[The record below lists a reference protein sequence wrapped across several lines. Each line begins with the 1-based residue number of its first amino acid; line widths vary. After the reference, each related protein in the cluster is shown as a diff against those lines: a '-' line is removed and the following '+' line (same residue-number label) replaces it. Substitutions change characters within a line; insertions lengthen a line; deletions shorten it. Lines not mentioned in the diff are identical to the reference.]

1 MLKAVRAIA
10 VAVAAVLPGAVA
22 AQSDW
27 PTNPIHVI
35 IPFPAGG
42 QADIVTRV
50 VTERMAP
57 ILGQPILVEAKP
69 GAGGNIGTEEVAKA
83 APDGYTWL
91 SSGVPLTTAPA
102 MYPTTLPFDPMKDFA
117 PVIRFGSTSFVLAV
131 PAELPVSTVAELV
144 DYAKAHEGELSY
156 AGSGIGSLVHLVSEL
171 FKLEAGIDVQM
182 IPYNGQPPAI
192 ADLLANRVQFMV
204 LGVSLAKPLLDEGKL
219 KALAIFDAERTDLL
233 PDVPTIG
240 EAGYPGLV
248 ANGWAGFNV
257 PAGTPP
263 EIIGKI
269 NATVAQVVADPEV
282 VAQVE
287 KVGWSVV
294 PPQSP
299 EEFGAFLDSEITRW
313 GEVVEKAGVETN

>member
-1 MLKAVRAIA
+1 MLPGLKAIA
-10 VAVAAVLPGAVA
+10 VAAALAIPIAAA

-27 PTNPIHVI
+27 PTEPIHVI

-42 QADIVTRV
+42 QADIVTRLV
-50 VTERMAP
+50 ADKIAP
-57 ILGQPILVEAKP
+57 ILGQPVLVEAKP
-69 GAGGNIGTEEVAKA
+69 GAGGNIGTDGAAKA

-102 MYPTTLPFDPMKDFA
+102 MYPTSLPFDPMQDFA

-131 PAELPVSTVAELV
+131 PSALPVATVAELV
-144 DYAKAHEGELSY
+144 DYANAREGELSY

-171 FKLEAGIDVQM
+171 FKLEAGIDVTM

-204 LGVSLAKPLLDEGKL
+204 LGVSLAQPLIASGQL
-219 KALAIFDAERTDLL
+219 KALAIFDADRSALL

-240 EAGYPGLV
+240 EAGFPGL
-248 ANGWAGFNV
+248 AASGWAGFNV

-263 EIIGKI
+263 EIIDKI
-269 NATVAQVVADPEV
+269 NATVAQVIVDPEV

-287 KVGWSVV
+287 KIGWATV

-299 EEFGAFLDSEITRW
+299 AEFGAFLETEIERW
-313 GEVVEKAGVETN
+313 AKVVAEAKVETN